1 MSARDCSFGLALVIV
16 IAASCG
22 DGNDPPGEAAA
33 GTQSGLVAEAEQS
46 QTSSNPAPSSS
57 TTTAPQETPSSTTTA
72 PQETPKD
79 ESLQTPWETH
89 VLGEDCMCADGS
101 EYRIRTRIADPTKV
115 VISMSGGGLCWD
127 AATCDPETGLAPRSL
142 GPRMDPPAN
151 VDSGADSSEAANEPE
166 AQNEDSSGGG
176 GINDFDNPANP
187 LRDWS
192 FVSVPYCTADMF
204 LGDKRTDYGDFVI
217 EHRGFRNA
225 KAVINHV
232 VDNFESLETLL
243 ITGSSAGGSA
253 SPLLAGLAADRLGPD
268 VEIMAFSDSVGVW
281 GSLPPL
287 ISGWFDQVWGT
298 TNSVPDWSSTS
309 AVNSAADWD
318 PARLFDYA
326 VREHPSIRMGRFDFV
341 DDAVLRSFADI
352 YWPGTLEELFDANEA
367 LAEAG
372 GAELNVYLAPGDN
385 HVVLARNEM
394 YSLESGGE
402 SFLDWFTS
410 FLNGDDVSDIR
421 CQNC

>member
-1 MSARDCSFGLALVIV
+1 MSARVCSLGLAVVFV

-22 DGNDPPGEAAA
+22 NGTESPVEEEAGPESELGAEAA
-33 GTQSGLVAEAEQS
+33 QSP
-46 QTSSNPAPSSS
+46 TSSNPAPSSS
-57 TTTAPQETPSSTTTA
+57 TTTAPQETP
-72 PQETPKD
+72 ED
-79 ESLQTPWETH
+79 EWLQIPWETH
-89 VLGEDCMCADGS
+89 VLTEDCMCGDGS

-115 VISMSGGGLCWD
+115 VVSMSGGNLCWN
-127 AATCDPETGLAPRSL
+127 AETCNPETGLASLSL
-142 GPRMDPPAN
+142 GPRTDPPAN
-151 VDSGADSSEAANEPE
+151 VDSGTASSEGAVEPA
-166 AQNEDSSGGG
+166 AQNEDSPSGG
-176 GINDFDNPANP
+176 GINDFGNPANP

-204 LGDKRTDYGDFVI
+204 LGDKRTDYGDFVV

-225 KAVINHV
+225 KAAINHV
-232 VDNFESLETLL
+232 IENFEGLETLL
-243 ITGSSAGGSA
+243 ITGSSAGGPA

-268 VEIMAFSDSVGVW
+268 VDIMAFSDSIGIW

-287 ISGWFDQVWGT
+287 LDGWFDQVWGT
-298 TNSVPDWSSTS
+298 TNYVPDWPSTAAVSS
-309 AVNSAADWD
+309 AEDWD

-326 VREHPSIRMGRFDFV
+326 TREHPSIRMGRFDFV
-341 DDAVLRSFADI
+341 DDAWLRSFADI
-352 YWPGTLEELFDANEA
+352 YWPGSLAQLYDANEA

-410 FLNGDDVSDIR
+410 FVNGDDVSDVR